1 MGVMPMIIL
10 CSLFVAG
17 AFLIAFVFATRQGQF
32 DDVATPAIRMMFD
45 DEKTDTTTTTNIQ

>member
-17 AFLIAFVFATRQGQF
+17 AFLIAFIFATRQGQY

-45 DEKTDTTTTTNIQ
+45 DEPADSSSTNSIQ